1 MTRGQRTAMR
11 LASMRRGLSAASQC
25 YETSGAAVAEEV
37 DRDGMASRR
46 STGEDGD
53 ACGAV
58 MGMPSTT
65 SRADALV
72 VGRFFGFAVQATNG
86 RWRRV
91 SRVSSRAQGVAPSRA
106 EWFAAKRRAASPRRA
121 GQLPECGSALF
132 LFRRYFLGLESA
144 GERLARRS
152 APRGT
157 LRLRALPGLPLR
169 IGCARSAR
177 TTPVWAKLPAL
188 YRIFGS
194 CEIMGLQRDPG
205 KTPRHGQIRA
215 AKHRIRSSPSA
226 LAPGSDLRIR
236 ANDPDA
242 AKDHRARAMIGRPH
256 RALRRTR
263 SSRKFVRPLS

>member
-11 LASMRRGLSAASQC
+11 LASVRRGFSAVPQC

-37 DRDGMASRR
+37 DMDGMASRQ

-58 MGMPSTT
+58 MGMPSKAN
-65 SRADALV
+65 RADALV
-72 VGRFFGFAVQATNG
+72 VGRCFVFAVQATKG

-132 LFRRYFLGLESA
+132 LFRRHFFGLESA

-157 LRLRALPGLPLR
+157 LRLRARPVATAQSR
-169 IGCARSAR
+169 ARSLR
-177 TTPVWAKLPAL
+177 TTPVWAKHSAL
-188 YRIFGS
+188 YRIFAS
-194 CEIMGLQRDPG
+194 CEIMGLQRDVG
-205 KTPRHGQIRA
+205 KTP
-215 AKHRIRSSPSA
+215 SPKADTRRQA
-226 LAPGSDLRIR
+226 LPPPISVPRCPGRER
-236 ANDPDA
+236 
-242 AKDHRARAMIGRPH
+242 
-256 RALRRTR
+256 
-263 SSRKFVRPLS
+263 